1 VKRLRRTP
9 IARAA
14 RGCPAG
20 VPIEV
25 VGALDHAS
33 TTVDGSGMDVW
44 SRRFRYVAAG
54 AVP

>member
-1 VKRLRRTP
+1 VKRLRRVP

-14 RGCPAG
+14 SRCPAG

-25 VGALDHAS
+25 VDELARAS

-44 SRRFRYVAAG
+44 SRMFRCVAAG
-54 AVP
+54 EQ